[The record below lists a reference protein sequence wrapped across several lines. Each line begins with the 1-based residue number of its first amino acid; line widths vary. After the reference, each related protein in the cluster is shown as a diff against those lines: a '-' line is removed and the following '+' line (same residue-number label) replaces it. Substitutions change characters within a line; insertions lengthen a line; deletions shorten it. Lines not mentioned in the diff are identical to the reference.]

1 MSEVRAT
8 SRKTRVGKVVS
19 NKMDKT
25 IVVAIE
31 DRVQHPLY
39 KKIMGRTYKLKAH
52 DELNQCNIG
61 DKVKV
66 METRPLS
73 KDKRWRL
80 VEIIEESEVRR
91 CRSMIQQESYLKVA
105 DNTGAKEIKCI
116 RVLGGS
122 KRKYGNIGDVIVAS
136 VRKSTPGG
144 TVKKGE
150 VVKAVIVRSVRGVRR
165 SDGTYV
171 RFDENAA
178 VLIRDDKNPRGT
190 RIFGP
195 VARELRDKDYM
206 KILSLAPEVI

>member
-1 MSEVRAT
+1 
-8 SRKTRVGKVVS
+8 
-19 NKMDKT
+19 
-25 IVVAIE
+25 
-31 DRVQHPLY
+31 
-39 KKIMGRTYKLKAH
+39 
-52 DELNQCNIG
+52 
-61 DKVKV
+61 
-66 METRPLS
+66 
-73 KDKRWRL
+73 
-80 VEIIEESEVRR
+80 
-91 CRSMIQQESYLKVA
+91 MIQQESYLKVA

-136 VRKSTPGG
+136 VRKAAPGG

-150 VVKAVIVRSVRGVRR
+150 VVKAVIVRTCRGVRR
-165 SDGTYV
+165 ADGTYV

-178 VLIRDDKNPRGT
+178 VLIKDDKNPRGA